1 MKIYAKVKKVNIYLV
16 GDMYIIYI
24 YRNKKLN
31 PIQFGAPSKTY
42 NKEHIRSLLK
52 HYGFE
57 LVKFEDL
64 PE

>member
-1 MKIYAKVKKVNIYLV
+1 MKVHAKVKKVNVYLV
-16 GDMYIIYI
+16 GDMYVTYL

-31 PIQFGAPSKTY
+31 PIQFGTPSTTY
-42 NKEHIRSLLK
+42 HKEYMRSLLK
-52 HYGFE
+52 HYGFD